1 MKMNFDEAT
10 VPESANKSM
19 SAETFENAPK
29 TESAARK
36 STATVHRDSRKTVG
50 EPRVEDPRIRCT
62 DVNVYYGEKHAIKN
76 ISLDV
81 GKGEVLAMIGPS
93 GCGKSTFLRCIN
105 RMNDTVPIA
114 RVTGEILLDGENIM
128 ARDIDVVPLRARV
141 SMVFQKPNPFPKSIY
156 ENIAF
161 GPRIHGLVQSKADL
175 DEVVENS
182 LRKANLWEEVKDRL
196 DDPGLGLSGGQ
207 QQRLCI
213 ARSIAIEPEVILMDE
228 PCSAL
233 DPISTAKVEQLIDE
247 LRQQY
252 SICIVTHSMQQA
264 ARVSQRV
271 AYFHLGDLIEIG
283 STDDIF
289 INPRHQLT
297 EDYITGRFG

>member
-1 MKMNFDEAT
+1 MT
-10 VPESANKSM
+10 VDAYENTPE
-19 SAETFENAPK
+19 TRHG
-29 TESAARK
+29 AAR
-36 STATVHRDSRKTVG
+36 SSASVHRDSRQTVG
-50 EPRVEDPRIRCT
+50 EVRVADPRIRCT

-105 RMNDTVPIA
+105 RMNDTVSSC
-114 RVTGEILLDGENIM
+114 RVTGEILLDGEDING
-128 ARDIDVVPLRARV
+128 RHIDVVPLRARV

-156 ENIAF
+156 ENVAF
-161 GPRIHGLVQSKADL
+161 GPKIHGLVQSKAEL
-175 DEVVENS
+175 DEIVEAS
-182 LRKANLWEEVKDRL
+182 LRKANLWDEVKDRL

-247 LRQQY
+247 LRQNY

-264 ARVSQRV
+264 ARVSQRT

-283 STDDIF
+283 KTDDLF
-289 INPRHQLT
+289 IKPRHQLT

>member
-1 MKMNFDEAT
+1 MT
-10 VPESANKSM
+10 QGKSM
-19 SAETFENAPK
+19 TVNAFEDTHETKPVK
-29 TESAARK
+29 PQ
-36 STATVHRDSRKTVG
+36 STATVHRDVRETVG
-50 EPRVEDPRIRCT
+50 EVRVEDPRIRCT

-105 RMNDTVPIA
+105 RMNDTVSSC
-114 RVTGEILLDGENIM
+114 RVTGEILLDGEDING
-128 ARDIDVVPLRARV
+128 RHIDVVPLRARV

-156 ENIAF
+156 ENVAF
-161 GPRIHGLVQSKADL
+161 GPKIHGLVQSKAEL
-175 DEVVENS
+175 DEIVEAS
-182 LRKANLWEEVKDRL
+182 LRKANLWDEVKDRL

-247 LRQQY
+247 LRQNY

-264 ARVSQRV
+264 ARVSQRT

-283 STDDIF
+283 KTDDLF
-289 INPRHQLT
+289 IKPRHQLT